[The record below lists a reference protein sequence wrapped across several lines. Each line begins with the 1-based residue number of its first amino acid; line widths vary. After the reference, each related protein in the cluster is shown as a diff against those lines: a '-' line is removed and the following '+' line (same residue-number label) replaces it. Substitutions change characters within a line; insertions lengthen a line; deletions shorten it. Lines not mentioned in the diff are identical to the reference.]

1 MAYTPT
7 VWQDDV
13 TLVNASRLNNV
24 EQGIEDLNNNKSNT
38 THNHDDRYAP
48 LSHTHPEYA
57 LKNDTY
63 TKSDLDPKFRLLED
77 DVNTLKQSSEQY
89 NESITTLIKDQTILK
104 GLVNTNTRNISNQD
118 IEIGELNQLNT
129 TDKSSLVAA
138 INEVNISGG
147 GGSGTKNYN
156 ELFNRPS
163 INGVVLEDDKTSAD
177 LKLDFISKEKG
188 NTSEII
194 FDDGESLQ
202 DKYVD
207 GGIAG
212 PQGPQGPKGD
222 TGEQGPKGDP
232 GEPGKQGLPG
242 PQGPQGERG
251 PMGPMGPQGMKGDR
265 GEPGPQGPIGD
276 TGEQGP
282 KGDKGDIGPTGPQGL
297 QGDPGPKGDPGVEG
311 PRGPEGPRGQDFNIA
326 GTVDRPTDLPDPT
339 TVTNDNYAYLVS
351 NDNDGN
357 PYEVD
362 HLFLVYTGGS
372 SWNDLGPFVGVPGPE
387 GPTGPQGPQGPMG
400 PQGPQGPIGP
410 VGLGFPTGGETGTV
424 LAKHSNTDYDTYW
437 KTLIG
442 IPDGGLS
449 GQVLT
454 KISND
459 NYSAN
464 WASVFDMI
472 YPIGSIYISTSS
484 ANPSSLFGGTWEPFA
499 QGRTL
504 IGVDT
509 TDTDFDTAENIG
521 GEKQHTLT
529 YAEMPTHNHNM
540 YSLNNA
546 GDGTITSGGG
556 ITQDSGAPYKTY
568 YAKFA
573 MENSGGGQAHN
584 NLQPYITV
592 YMWRRVEPELSI

>member
-24 EQGIEDLNNNKSNT
+24 EQGIEDLNNNKSDT

-48 LSHTHPEYA
+48 LSHTHQEYA

-63 TKSDLDPKFRLLED
+63 TKSDLDPKFRLIEED
-77 DVNTLKQSSEQY
+77 IDVLKESDEQY
-89 NESITTLIKDQTILK
+89 GDSIDALIKEQTSLK
-104 GLVNTNTRNISNQD
+104 GLVNTNTRSISNQD
-118 IEIGELNQLNT
+118 IEIGELTQLNT

-163 INGVVLEDDKTSAD
+163 INGIILENNKTSTD
-177 LKLDFISKEKG
+177 LLLDFVSKGQG

-194 FDDGESLQ
+194 FEDGESLQ

-222 TGEQGPKGDP
+222 TGEQGPKGDQ

-251 PMGPMGPQGMKGDR
+251 PMGPQGPRGLTGDKGVQGEPGPQGPQGMQGPAGPQGETGPKGEIGPQGEQGEIGPQGPAGPKGDRGNDGPPGENGQDFRIYGIIDTPSELPDATEVKDNYAYLINKDNDSIEYTDGQHLFIVPLNSAEWVDLGPFR
-265 GEPGPQGPIGD
+265 GEPGPQGPQ
-276 TGEQGP
+276 GEQGP
-282 KGDKGDIGPTGPQGL
+282 
-297 QGDPGPKGDPGVEG
+297 EG
-311 PRGPEGPRGQDFNIA
+311 QE
-326 GTVDRPTDLPDPT
+326 
-339 TVTNDNYAYLVS
+339 
-351 NDNDGN
+351 
-357 PYEVD
+357 
-362 HLFLVYTGGS
+362 
-372 SWNDLGPFVGVPGPE
+372 
-387 GPTGPQGPQGPMG
+387 GPQGPRGEQGI
-400 PQGPQGPIGP
+400 QGP
-410 VGLGFPTGGETGTV
+410 VGE
-424 LAKHSNTDYDTYW
+424 
-437 KTLIG
+437 G
-442 IPDGGLS
+442 IPSGGLANE
-449 GQVLT
+449 VLV
-454 KISND
+454 KYND
-459 NYSAN
+459 EDYSAT
-464 WASVFDMI
+464 WKSVFDMI
-472 YPIGSIYISTSS
+472 YPIGSIYISTNST
-484 ANPSSLFGGTWEPFA
+484 NPSLLFGGVWESFGA
-499 QGRTL
+499 GRTL
-504 IGVDT
+504 VGVDT
-509 TDTDFDTAENIG
+509 SQAEFNTVQKTG
-521 GEKQHTLT
+521 GEKTYRLT

-540 YSLNNA
+540 YSLNNS
-546 GDGTITSGGG
+546 GDGTITGGGG

-573 MENSGGGQAHN
+573 MENSGGNQAHN

-592 YMWRRVEPELSI
+592 YMWRRIEPELSI

>member
-24 EQGIEDLNNNKSNT
+24 EQGIEDLNNNKSDT

-48 LSHTHPEYA
+48 LSHTHQEYA

-63 TKSDLDPKFRLLED
+63 TKSDLDPKFRLIEE

-163 INGVVLEDDKTSAD
+163 VNGVLLEGNITTEE
-177 LKLDFISKEKG
+177 LGFDFVPEGDG
-188 NTSEII
+188 NANNII
-194 FDDGESLQ
+194 FEDGESLQ
-202 DKYVD
+202 DKYKD
-207 GGIAG
+207 GGIGGPKGDTGPQGAVGPQGPEGPMG
-212 PQGPQGPKGD
+212 PQGPQGIKGD
-222 TGEQGPKGDP
+222 KGDP
-232 GEPGKQGLPG
+232 GEQ
-242 PQGPQGERG
+242 G
-251 PMGPMGPQGMKGDR
+251 PMGLMGPQGMKGDR

-282 KGDKGDIGPTGPQGL
+282 RGDKGDIGPAGPQGL

-410 VGLGFPTGGETGTV
+410 VGLGFPTGGNIRDV
-424 LAKHSNTDYDTYW
+424 LMKFSDIDYDTTW
-437 KTLIG
+437 T
-442 IPDGGLS
+442 
-449 GQVLT
+449 
-454 KISND
+454 
-459 NYSAN
+459 
-464 WASVFDMI
+464 SVFDMI

-484 ANPSSLFGGTWEPFA
+484 TNPSSLFGGTWEPFA

-509 TDTDFDTAENIG
+509 TDTDFDTVENIG

-592 YMWRRVEPELSI
+592 YMWRRIEPELSI